1 MQDNFLSTAIDFL
14 PMATEALIEARE
26 FIYIE
31 ARKDILVLP
40 GNTWSSSSENTS
52 SSGARNDR

>member
-40 GNTWSSSSENTS
+40 GNT
-52 SSGARNDR
+52 

>member
-1 MQDNFLSTAIDFL
+1 
-14 PMATEALIEARE
+14 MATEALIEARE